1 MKRLLSLMITA
12 ALTAGL
18 AFSAVPCIAASAE
31 EDDRPVVFAE
41 TQQPETAPESGSETA
56 EAEETGTQSEDL
68 FPSDQDRTEQPSDEA
83 ADLPAEETGET
94 EAQPDTEE
102 PDAD

>member
-1 MKRLLSLMITA
+1 MITA

-56 EAEETGTQSEDL
+56 EAEETGTEDRIRNKN
-68 FPSDQDRTEQPSDEA
+68 PSIGNKGLQIRRKVFRKIFYSKEKRY
-83 ADLPAEETGET
+83 
-94 EAQPDTEE
+94 
-102 PDAD
+102 